1 MNPLKDQLKL
11 SNHQVKYSFQQ
22 QVTCINKSDRIVK
35 LRQLKAAQI
44 NDLLNIIEVYIT
56 FYL

>member
-22 QVTCINKSDRIVK
+22 QVINKSDRIVK